1 MSNPHLCPKCNGMK
15 VIPNPGLAADDVG
28 VVTLQMIQC
37 PTCEGVGVLWEPKR
51 ARTKYVVVSPP
62 PQEPVIIWDG
72 ATAGVAKPAPFT
84 VTCNATGSA
93 GLRVGDGVEPLTV
106 GNIPGDCGWDPS

>member
-51 ARTKYVVVSPP
+51 TNTKYVFVSTP
-62 PQEPVIIWDG
+62 PQEPFIINWDG
-72 ATAGVAKPAPFT
+72 CTAQPPPSQRWT
-84 VTCNATGSA
+84 V
-93 GLRVGDGVEPLTV
+93 TV